1 MDSVITIHHPVS
13 LSPPPSV
20 LSLGICLAKR
30 LGVQGLLPFAQLE
43 RRLCL
48 GSTTRKSRNG
58 ACQMDVCGGSTPYD
72 MEKHGKTMEFH
83 HIYIHSFLHTCLFAT
98 EVEINWDRSWFER
111 SPWIQDLP
119 WWKSS
124 PNLSSCLLVGFW
136 PSKAGHKR
144 KYLLVVKCGNWAPP
158 NCRLVSQ

>member
-1 MDSVITIHHPVS
+1 MDSVITIHHPIS

-20 LSLGICLAKR
+20 ISLGICLAKR

-72 MEKHGKTMEFH
+72 MEKHGKPWNSTIFISIH
-83 HIYIHSFLHTCLFAT
+83 LYIVVFL
-98 EVEINWDRSWFER
+98 
-111 SPWIQDLP
+111 
-119 WWKSS
+119 
-124 PNLSSCLLVGFW
+124 
-136 PSKAGHKR
+136 
-144 KYLLVVKCGNWAPP
+144 
-158 NCRLVSQ
+158 RLKLR